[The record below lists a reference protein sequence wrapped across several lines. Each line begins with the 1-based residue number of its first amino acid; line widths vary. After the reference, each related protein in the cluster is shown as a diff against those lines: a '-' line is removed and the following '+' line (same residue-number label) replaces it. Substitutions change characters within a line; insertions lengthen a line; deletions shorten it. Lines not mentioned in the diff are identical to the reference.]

1 MAESGIGGVGPQRS
15 HRLLRVAMI
24 CPYSLSVPGG
34 VQAQVM
40 GLSRELR
47 RMGIEVRVLAPCDG
61 PPPATFVTP
70 LGNSLPTSANGSM
83 APLAPDLSCSLRTMR
98 ALGDEQFDVLH
109 LHEPFI
115 PGPTQTAMLLHPA
128 PVVATFHA
136 AGDSASYK
144 YLRVSIK
151 PAANNIAHAVA
162 VSKDAAELVQRYLGG
177 NYEILYNGVELD
189 AYRSAPAYPTTG
201 PTIFFCGRHEER
213 KGLDVLLAAVQQL
226 GPEVRVWIGST
237 GPDSARLQA
246 QYSDDV
252 RIEWLGR
259 LTDADKMA
267 RLRGADVF
275 CAPSLHGESFGVVLI
290 EAMAAETAIVASGL
304 DGYRNVATDEVD
316 AILVSPG
323 DVGELAGALKRV
335 LFEPD
340 LRLKLQEAGSVRAT
354 DFSMTK
360 LAQRYAEHYLRLATN
375 RPKRERP
382 PSRES
387 FLRGWRRRMMA
398 D

>member
-1 MAESGIGGVGPQRS
+1 MV
-15 HRLLRVAMI
+15 

-47 RMGIEVRVLAPCDG
+47 KMGIEVRVLAPCDG

-83 APLAPDLSCSLRTMR
+83 APLAPDPSCSLRTMR

-128 PVVATFHA
+128 PVLATFHA
-136 AGDSASYK
+136 AGDSASYR
-144 YLRVSIK
+144 YLRPMIK
-151 PAANNIAHAVA
+151 PTVNNIAHAVA
-162 VSKDAAELVQRYLGG
+162 VSKDAAKLVRRYIGG
-177 NYEILYNGVELD
+177 NYEILFNGVELD
-189 AYRSAPAYPTTG
+189 AYRAAPAHPTDG

-213 KGLDVLLAAVQQL
+213 KGLDVLLTALGKL
-226 GPEVRVWIGST
+226 GPDVRLWVGSN
-237 GPDSARLQA
+237 GPDTARLQA
-246 QYSDDV
+246 QYSDDQ

-290 EAMAAETAIVASGL
+290 EAMAANTAIVASAL
-304 DGYRNVATDEVD
+304 DGYRNVATDDVD
-316 AILVSPG
+316 ALMVEPG
-323 DVGELAGALKRV
+323 DVVALAAALQRV
-335 LFEPD
+335 LFEPGLSTR
-340 LRLKLQEAGSVRAT
+340 LRKAASSRAE
-354 DFSMTK
+354 DFSMTM
-360 LAQRYAEHYLRLATN
+360 LARRYAEHYVRLSTN
-375 RPKRERP
+375 RPRRARPATRETFWT
-382 PSRES
+382 S
-387 FLRGWRRRMMA
+387 WRRRMMA